1 MFALLVSVRPQ
12 SCQALRWVW
21 NQDVKPWC
29 RRPSTG
35 PLLCPTERF
44 SSGQATATYLLTTSC
59 YHISPVLARQIQL
72 QATTD
77 TGKHKYKESTPWIR
91 RKQEKNINT
100 PTNASVILNR
110 ADIVDKKTAKIR
122 FNEKGTD
129 LTEKNKMVYIC
140 KYVICMYVIWCICK
154 VCKYVKCRFRKNLK
168 TKKFV
173 ILLL

>member
-21 NQDVKPWC
+21 NQDVKLWC

-44 SSGQATATYLLTTSC
+44 SGGQATATYSLTTPC

-72 QATTD
+72 QATTN

-100 PTNASVILNR
+100 PTNASVMLNR
-110 ADIVDKKTAKIR
+110 ANIVDKKNSKDTLQWKGYR
-122 FNEKGTD
+122 FDTKEQNGVYMQVC
-129 LTEKNKMVYIC
+129 NMYVCNMVY
-140 KYVICMYVIWCICK
+140 M
-154 VCKYVKCRFRKNLK
+154 
-168 TKKFV
+168 
-173 ILLL
+173 